1 MSGLAIAVGPGFQN
15 MRLISNTQLTGSYGT
30 VVAGQ
35 EFECEEST
43 ARELLTAGIVRKA
56 GPPAVR
62 YETKVIVPEAPE
74 VSARHSFR
82 DVPVP
87 DEESEELASEGNR
100 LLPAAD
106 APERGTA
113 DSGGRGGRSR
123 SAARR

>member
-1 MSGLAIAVGPGFQN
+1 MQLTA
-15 MRLISNTQLTGSYGT
+15 NTQLTGSYGT

-35 EFECEEST
+35 EFECEEAT
-43 ARELLTAGIVRKA
+43 ARELLSAGMVRKT
-56 GPPAVR
+56 GPPIVR

-82 DVPVP
+82 DVPVS
-87 DEESEELASEGNR
+87 DEEPEAVAAQSHPVLR
-100 LLPAAD
+100 AAD

-113 DSGGRGGRSR
+113 DSGGRGRRSG